1 MKRIIQIIISIG
13 LLILLFSWIDF
24 KQITG
29 VIENL
34 NYIYILIALLIITL
48 DRILMGFKWNLLLR
62 VRGIKISLFKA
73 TKVYYISNYLG
84 LFLPPTIGT
93 DLVRAYYVS
102 QRNENTQDVLASI
115 FIERYLGFIGL
126 FFASLIG
133 CIYFIDFIEF
143 SKINDLFFIISALTI
158 LGTTSFIISFNY
170 KLIDLFKVFIN
181 RFSNK
186 KFFWRVIP
194 KIEKLIDSYIYYKK
208 HKKVLI
214 YVMVLTLAEIFL
226 VVLWSYVIALSL
238 NIGISLTYF
247 AAFIPIVLFLIRLPI
262 SLDGFGINEG
272 TYVYFLGL
280 IGVAETLAFSVGLIN
295 HFITIAAILPG
306 GVFYAFDKGKVSISD
321 IEKVEDRVVRNKNY

>member
-1 MKRIIQIIISIG
+1 M
-13 LLILLFSWIDF
+13 
-24 KQITG
+24 
-29 VIENL
+29 
-34 NYIYILIALLIITL
+34 
-48 DRILMGFKWNLLLR
+48 
-62 VRGIKISLFKA
+62 
-73 TKVYYISNYLG
+73 
-84 LFLPPTIGT
+84 
-93 DLVRAYYVS
+93 
-102 QRNENTQDVLASI
+102 
-115 FIERYLGFIGL
+115 
-126 FFASLIG
+126 
-133 CIYFIDFIEF
+133 
-143 SKINDLFFIISALTI
+143 
-158 LGTTSFIISFNY
+158 
-170 KLIDLFKVFIN
+170 IDLFKVFIN